1 MKRILIVDDDS
12 EIRGS
17 LATLLAEKYEVTT
30 ASGGV
35 AALQRLKA
43 GEYDLILLDL
53 LMPGLD
59 GAGVV
64 HSLEES
70 GNRTPVLLMSAGSYV
85 TKHAHGLK
93 VADYVGKPFQIDE
106 LEAKIDRL
114 IGMGHAPGAG
124 DKASADR
131 MGLSEPL
138 DLAKKHVVLFVD
150 DEPEILASVK
160 MLLADEPYE
169 LLTTEKPAQALQWV
183 QEKVVSLIISDQVMP
198 EKLGTELLVQVRAS
212 SPATLC
218 AILTAYPEGGKLL
231 RQLSQDKLSIIP
243 KPLDVEDLKRT
254 IRKLLHD
261 LEKG

>member
-1 MKRILIVDDDS
+1 
-12 EIRGS
+12 
-17 LATLLAEKYEVTT
+17 VTA
-30 ASGGV
+30 ASDGV
-35 AALQRLKA
+35 AALQTLKA

-64 HSLEES
+64 HALEKS
-70 GNRTPVLLMSAGSYV
+70 GNRTPVLLMSASTYV
-85 TKHAHGLK
+85 AKHAQGLR

-114 IGMGHAPGAG
+114 IGMGHAPGTG
-124 DKASADR
+124 GKASADL
-131 MGLSEPL
+131 MGLSEPV

-150 DEPEILASVK
+150 DEPEILTSLK
-160 MLLADEPYE
+160 LLLAEEPYD
-169 LLTTEKPAQALQWV
+169 LLTTDKPAQALQWV

-212 SPATLC
+212 SPETLC

-231 RQLSQDKLSIIP
+231 RRLSQDKLSIIP

-261 LEKG
+261 REQM